1 MQATFKAQ
9 SNRRLSILAGMLAVL
24 LPGVGAWLAL
34 GAAPIAAPIDLR
46 AAPAVLVMVRDPGCP
61 YCVRWDAEVSRSYRM
76 SEEGKFAPLV
86 QRTRSDPQISYLKKI
101 VYSPTFVML
110 AYGEEVGRI
119 VGYQGSDLFWTQLEQ
134 LAVRAGFAPPGKAA
148 L

>member
-1 MQATFKAQ
+1 MQATLKAGL
-9 SNRRLSILAGMLAVL
+9 NRRLSILAGMLAIL
-24 LPGVGAWLAL
+24 LSGVGAWLAL
-34 GAAPIAAPIDLR
+34 DAAPIAAPIDLR

-61 YCVRWDAEVSRSYRM
+61 YCARWDEEVSRSYRM

-86 QRTRSDPQISYLKKI
+86 QRTRADPEISNLKKI

-119 VGYQGSDLFWTQLEQ
+119 VGYQGSDLFWTQLEP
-134 LAVRAGFAPPGKAA
+134 LAVKAGFAPPGKPA